1 VNEKVQNLIQ
11 AAGALAE
18 VAKISYDSFRTSG
31 FTSSQALTLTQTVL
45 CTQMQI
51 AAMNSTQ
58 PEGGD

>member
-1 VNEKVQNLIQ
+1 MNEEVRDLIQ

-51 AAMNSTQ
+51 AATHPSQ
-58 PEGGD
+58 DGAEG